1 MFGLKI
7 LLRELVTRYF
17 CFSSRHPNFKD
28 LQRSS
33 QLWQFL
39 WVPNDRATE
48 STLAPK
54 IELVCLV
61 HAHFLSISLD
71 QRQPGLI
78 WLIKLHSGNPLSR
91 NLEIPPFSHQLQ
103 AAIYIP
109 MHKGLSATS
118 TQLRTAPQY
127 LHIISII
134 SRNGKFQPLMIY
146 S

>member
-7 LLRELVTRYF
+7 LLRELVTRCF

-54 IELVCLV
+54 IVLVCLV
-61 HAHFLSISLD
+61 HAHFLSLLTSD
-71 QRQPGLI
+71 
-78 WLIKLHSGNPLSR
+78 N
-91 NLEIPPFSHQLQ
+91 Q
-103 AAIYIP
+103 A
-109 MHKGLSATS
+109 
-118 TQLRTAPQY
+118 
-127 LHIISII
+127 
-134 SRNGKFQPLMIY
+134 
-146 S
+146 